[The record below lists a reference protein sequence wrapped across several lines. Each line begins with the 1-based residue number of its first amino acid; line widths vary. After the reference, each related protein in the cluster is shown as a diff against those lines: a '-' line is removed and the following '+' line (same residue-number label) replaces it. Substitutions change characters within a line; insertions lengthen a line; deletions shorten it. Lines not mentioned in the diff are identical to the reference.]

1 MTVRV
6 RSVPPCV
13 SSQIGS
19 RHLPLKQGIVSSS
32 LTWRTN
38 LSSGCGVTQHPSPGN
53 SWRQFNSVLPD
64 QTRIVGP
71 DGSRHGVA
79 NAETPVRFRYDAPNP
94 FYAPVAQLEERD
106 ASKPGSPARHPRWG
120 GRTSRL
126 RVQVLPGVPLAINSL
141 TPQLNARVTLIRA
154 GRK

>member
-38 LSSGCGVTQHPSPGN
+38 SFGVWCNASIRVLGTRGDSSILSSPTK
-53 SWRQFNSVLPD
+53 
-64 QTRIVGP
+64 RIVGP
-71 DGSRHGVA
+71 VGSGHGVA
-79 NAETPVRFRYDAPNP
+79 NAETPVRIRYDAPNL
-94 FYAPVAQLEERD
+94 FAPVAQMEERD
-106 ASKPGSPARHPRWG
+106 ASNVEVAGSSPVRSPNFKFVDFSPHNQGAGYRG
-120 GRTSRL
+120 L
-126 RVQVLPGVPLAINSL
+126 RFL
-141 TPQLNARVTLIRA
+141 
-154 GRK
+154 RK